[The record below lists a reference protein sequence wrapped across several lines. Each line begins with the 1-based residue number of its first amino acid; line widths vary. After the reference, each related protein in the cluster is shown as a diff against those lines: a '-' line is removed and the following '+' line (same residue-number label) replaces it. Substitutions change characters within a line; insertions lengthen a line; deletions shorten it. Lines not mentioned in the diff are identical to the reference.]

1 LSLPASQARTIR
13 IFSNKPS
20 IVFQSIETAGKLM
33 RLVPASINHISVF
46 IKVDDPQSC
55 MTPTLV
61 NCVDVNSGE
70 LVYSWL
76 MLIECI

>member
-1 LSLPASQARTIR
+1 M
-13 IFSNKPS
+13 
-20 IVFQSIETAGKLM
+20 GKLR
-33 RLVPASINHISVF
+33 RLVPGSINHIPVF
-46 IKVDDPQSC
+46 IKVDHAQNV

-76 MLIECI
+76 ILI